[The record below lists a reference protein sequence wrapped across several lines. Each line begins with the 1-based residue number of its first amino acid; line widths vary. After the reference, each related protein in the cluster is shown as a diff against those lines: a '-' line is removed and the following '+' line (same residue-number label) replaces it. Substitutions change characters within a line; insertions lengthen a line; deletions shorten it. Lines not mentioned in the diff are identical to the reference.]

1 MDEAS
6 WALLLSLSGWDMPTG
21 KHYDP
26 AITGKTQKPSMWDYV
41 EVLKDVRVV
50 VMIFQYSA
58 CFGFSAAQVASSNM
72 FLEEHAVSEIVHTCC
87 I

>member
-1 MDEAS
+1 
-6 WALLLSLSGWDMPTG
+6 MPTG

-58 CFGFSAAQVASSNM
+58 CFGFSAAKA
-72 FLEEHAVSEIVHTCC
+72 A
-87 I
+87 